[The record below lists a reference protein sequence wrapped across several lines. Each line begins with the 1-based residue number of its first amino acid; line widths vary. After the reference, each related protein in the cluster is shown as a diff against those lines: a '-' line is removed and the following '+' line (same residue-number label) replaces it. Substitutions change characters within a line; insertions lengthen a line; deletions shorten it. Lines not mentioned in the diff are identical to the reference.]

1 MKCTADMSDA
11 FAISL
16 PDERWKSRCFYCLA
30 TYKKDNFS
38 WFSVFFIISKWFKLL
53 FLLLLPS
60 SSSCPA
66 WRKPVAHWG
75 NWPEDFSCPSQI
87 LHAPGNRTP
96 VSFEPCPSSATLHTQ
111 YLNKVNS
118 LNLGYHSAVK
128 SDCPGERRPEKDCC
142 WCYWLK
148 SKSSLEFWNVVLG
161 SNFTWMIRFH
171 DQTLSNSSYYFSFEI
186 MVWYTCSTTQM

>member
-1 MKCTADMSDA
+1 MCIQDLSVHPLMKCTADMSDA

-75 NWPEDFSCPSQI
+75 NWPEDFSCPRQI

-96 VSFEPCPSSATLHTQ
+96 VSFEPCRSQTQ
-111 YLNKVNS
+111 S
-118 LNLGYHSAVK
+118 LNPGFTLLTIRPLGLSQYSESTINTIHIWVYQ
-128 SDCPGERRPEKDCC
+128 E
-142 WCYWLK
+142 L
-148 SKSSLEFWNVVLG
+148 
-161 SNFTWMIRFH
+161 
-171 DQTLSNSSYYFSFEI
+171 QTFQL
-186 MVWYTCSTTQM
+186 

>member
-1 MKCTADMSDA
+1 MCIQDLSVHPLMKCTADMSDA

-96 VSFEPCPSSATLHTQ
+96 VSFEPCL
-111 YLNKVNS
+111 S
-118 LNLGYHSAVK
+118 LLI
-128 SDCPGERRPEKDCC
+128 
-142 WCYWLK
+142 
-148 SKSSLEFWNVVLG
+148 G
-161 SNFTWMIRFH
+161 SHGRDNFIGLINYEDVFRL
-171 DQTLSNSSYYFSFEI
+171 DRYYI
-186 MVWYTCSTTQM
+186 

>member
-1 MKCTADMSDA
+1 MCIQDLSVHPLMKCTADMSDA

-96 VSFEPCPSSATLHTQ
+96 VSFEPWCSCFDFRFFYDLSFLPICPL
-111 YLNKVNS
+111 
-118 LNLGYHSAVK
+118 
-128 SDCPGERRPEKDCC
+128 
-142 WCYWLK
+142 
-148 SKSSLEFWNVVLG
+148 
-161 SNFTWMIRFH
+161 
-171 DQTLSNSSYYFSFEI
+171 LSNQPLFLSSFQYFGLL
-186 MVWYTCSTTQM
+186 VK

>member
-1 MKCTADMSDA
+1 MPWPNFFGRRLEIIGWFFVSLWFFVRLRAKKSSNFTRHFEHMCIQDLSVHPLMKCTADMSDA

-87 LHAPGNRTP
+87 LHAPG
-96 VSFEPCPSSATLHTQ
+96 Q
-111 YLNKVNS
+111 
-118 LNLGYHSAVK
+118 
-128 SDCPGERRPEKDCC
+128 
-142 WCYWLK
+142 
-148 SKSSLEFWNVVLG
+148 
-161 SNFTWMIRFH
+161 
-171 DQTLSNSSYYFSFEI
+171 
-186 MVWYTCSTTQM
+186 